1 MKTVRQQILEY
12 LENRR
17 SSTAPEI
24 ARVFKMTGA
33 NARHHLSILLS
44 EGAIEISGTQN
55 SGKAGRPTQLYSP
68 ARQMRRNN
76 LHYLVDAFLTRIL
89 PAVNKFEQREWQMQI
104 ADYLWEI
111 SSAMGEK
118 QTAERNSLSV
128 RLHQT
133 IRHLNRINYDARW
146 EAHAPAPRV
155 ILGHCPYAS
164 IIDSHPELCQM
175 DAFLLQRGLKISVT
189 QEIKL
194 AKDSSGLPYCRFVV
208 GVQPKLSN
216 E

>member
-33 NARHHLSILLS
+33 NARHHLSILHS
-44 EGAIEISGTQN
+44 EGAIEISGTQK
-55 SGKAGRPTQLYSP
+55 SGKAGRPIQIYSP
-68 ARQMRRNN
+68 SRQIRRNN
-76 LHYLVDAFLTRIL
+76 LHYLVDALLTQIL
-89 PAVNKFEQREWQMQI
+89 PALDNIEQREWLEQI

-111 SSAMGEK
+111 SRTTGEK
-118 QTAERNSLSV
+118 KTIERNSLSV
-128 RLHQT
+128 RLYQT
-133 IRHLNRINYDARW
+133 IRHLNRLNYDARW

-155 ILGHCPYAS
+155 ILGHCPYVS
-164 IIDSHPELCQM
+164 IIDTHPELCQM
-175 DAFLLQRGLKISVT
+175 DAFLLRRGLKISVT

-194 AKDSSGLPYCRFVV
+194 GKDSNGLPFCRFAV
-208 GVQPKLSN
+208 GMSSK
-216 E
+216 